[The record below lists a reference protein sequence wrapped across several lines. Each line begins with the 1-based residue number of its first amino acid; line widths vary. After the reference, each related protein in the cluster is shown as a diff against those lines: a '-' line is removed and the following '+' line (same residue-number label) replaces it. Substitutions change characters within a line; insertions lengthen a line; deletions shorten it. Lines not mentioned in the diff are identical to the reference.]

1 MTDSQTLFAKDAG
14 IVDIISNINK
24 GKKKNKWIRIMI
36 IAKIYTISDERYTS
50 ASVIYFKK

>member
-24 GKKKNKWIRIMI
+24 GKKKNK
-36 IAKIYTISDERYTS
+36 
-50 ASVIYFKK
+50 